1 MFHKAEVLAESNEV
15 KIVATKNSEPSTWT
29 VTVWRYSAD
38 RQSMYAVHLRGIE
51 GFGIPPGW
59 TEAHELMVKLCP
71 ELKNIGHQ
79 TRGTCLMLGRP
90 TQLIAHEKE
99 KPRFGKRKKKKKSS
113 DPGEEESVA
122 SMKDQGPMGLGGNRE
137 R

>member
-1 MFHKAEVLAESNEV
+1 MRAEVLAESRDV
-15 KIVATKNSEPSTWT
+15 TIVATKNPEPSTWN
-29 VTVWRYSAD
+29 VVAWRYSAD
-38 RQSMYAVHLRGIE
+38 RQSMGAVHLREIE

-79 TRGTCLMLGRP
+79 TRGTCLLLGRP

-99 KPRFGKRKKKKKSS
+99 KPRFGKRKRKKKKRG

-122 SMKDQGPMGLGGNRE
+122 SMKDQGPRGLGGLRE